1 VNQLAE
7 SIRAFGFTNP
17 VLLDQSD
24 MVIAGHGRVAA
35 AKQLKMLEVPTI
47 RLDSLTPDQ
56 VRAYVLADNKLAELA
71 GWDTEILAIELQYL
85 TALEGDFELTVTGFE
100 IPEIDLLLSPQESIP
115 DREDEIQDQGNS
127 PAVARPGRSD
137 DAKKQTGNYQ
147 AALSVFSVPVK
158 EIGGGLQFGARVKL
172 DEQKFGLV
180 RCHVRRQEN
189 PAESGLAAGQP
200 VRYGDDKLH
209 GGLEE
214 VSELVGPMNAPAERL
229 ASPGSGRMTAK
240 PYLIGQ
246 GRVPTIQS

>member
-1 VNQLAE
+1 MPSSSSVELQVKYRSIRDLSVNPQNARTHSKKQVNQLAE

-85 TALEGDFELTVTGFE
+85 TALEGDFEPTVTGFE

-127 PAVARPGRSD
+127 PAVAGPGGSD
-137 DAKKQTGNYQ
+137 DAKKQTGNWR
-147 AALSVFSVPVK
+147 P
-158 EIGGGLQFGARVKL
+158 E
-172 DEQKFGLV
+172 
-180 RCHVRRQEN
+180 
-189 PAESGLAAGQP
+189 
-200 VRYGDDKLH
+200 
-209 GGLEE
+209 
-214 VSELVGPMNAPAERL
+214 
-229 ASPGSGRMTAK
+229 
-240 PYLIGQ
+240 
-246 GRVPTIQS
+246 

>member
-1 VNQLAE
+1 VATSSLRH
-7 SIRAFGFTNP
+7 IR
-17 VLLDQSD
+17 
-24 MVIAGHGRVAA
+24 VIATDWSQDGKYLLYPRGPSGQYPEIWAMPLEGERKPWLVVPRNAPGSYADSGHLSPDGHWFAYMSGESGVPEVYVAA
-35 AKQLKMLEVPTI
+35 FRGGQAKW
-47 RLDSLTPDQ
+47 Q
-56 VRAYVLADNKLAELA
+56 VSTNGGREPQWSHDGKEL
-71 GWDTEILAIELQYL
+71 Y
-85 TALEGDFELTVTGFE
+85 F
-100 IPEIDLLLSPQESIP
+100 S
-115 DREDEIQDQGNS
+115 
-127 PAVARPGRSD
+127 
-137 DAKKQTGNYQ
+137 NYQ

-214 VSELVGPMNAPAERL
+214 VRELVGPMNAPAERL